1 MNSGI
6 FETRN
11 LISEIGILKNLFKDG
26 ILEIDKWINNNNN
39 SNEMMVK

>member
-1 MNSGI
+1 MWKLEFKNVN
-6 FETRN
+6 FEW
-11 LISEIGILKNLFKDG
+11 LFKDE